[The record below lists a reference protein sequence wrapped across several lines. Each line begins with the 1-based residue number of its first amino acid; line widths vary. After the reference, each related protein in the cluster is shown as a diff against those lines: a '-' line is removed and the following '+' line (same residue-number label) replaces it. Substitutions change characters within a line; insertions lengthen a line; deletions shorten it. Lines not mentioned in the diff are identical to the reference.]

1 MRPINKNAIYYAPE
15 PPPADVSQISAY
27 IEREL
32 FKVKMAID
40 LLALGHLDET
50 FVAPVKPR
58 NGDLRYADGTSWN
71 PGSGRGVYVYKGSSW
86 VLLG

>member
-1 MRPINKNAIYYAPE
+1 MRPNNQNAIFYTPE
-15 PPPADVSQISAY
+15 PIPAETSQLSNY
-27 IEREL
+27 LEREL
-32 FKVKMAID
+32 DKLKIAID

-50 FVAPVKPR
+50 FVAPTKPR

-71 PGSGRGVYVYKGSSW
+71 PGAGRGVYVYKGSSW

>member
-1 MRPINKNAIYYAPE
+1 MRPLNQNSVFYVPE
-15 PPPADVSQISAY
+15 TPPSDASQLSAY

-32 FKVKMAID
+32 LKVKMAID

-50 FVAPVKPR
+50 YVAPTKPR
-58 NGDLRYADGTSWN
+58 NGDIRYADGTSWN
-71 PGSGRGVYVYKGSSW
+71 PGGGRGVYVYKGSSW